1 MLNLK
6 TILMILDHKSFNLFD
21 KILCEKAVLKT
32 PFSSPAPMPNEA
44 CFLYILDGGN
54 VSSSETGQMTINK
67 RDAVLM
73 KCGNYFGE
81 FIGGEKSQKYEAVV
95 VHFYPEVLN
104 RVYGNE
110 IPGFLKNK
118 NKTVSGIGMTKVK
131 ADEILRRFID
141 SMLFYFENP
150 QLVTEELLV
159 LKVKELLLILSQTQD
174 APAVIEILSNLFSP
188 TTYSFKE
195 IIKAHLYSNITIEA
209 LAAVTNLSVS
219 SFKREF
225 KKVYNDSPANY
236 LKNKKIEKAK
246 ELLLVS
252 DQNISGIAY
261 DCGFTSLAHFSKSFK
276 EKFGVTPSQFKL
288 NQKNKLLN

>member
-1 MLNLK
+1 
-6 TILMILDHKSFNLFD
+6 MILDHKSFNLFD
-21 KILCEKAVLKT
+21 KILFEKAVLKT
-32 PFSSPAPMPNEA
+32 PFTQPAHMPNEA
-44 CFLYILDGGN
+44 CFIYILDGGSI
-54 VSSSETGQMTINK
+54 SSSERGQMAAKK
-67 RDAVLM
+67 RDAILM

-81 FIGGEKSQKYEAVV
+81 LLGGEKSQKYEAVA
-95 VHFYPEVLN
+95 VHFYPEVLIK
-104 RVYGNE
+104 VYENE
-110 IPGFLKNK
+110 IPAFLKNK
-118 NKTVSGIGMTKVK
+118 KKMNSGSGMAKVK

-150 QLVTEELLV
+150 TLVTDELLI
-159 LKVKELLLILSQTQD
+159 LKIKELLLILSQTQN

-195 IIKAHLYSNITIEA
+195 IIESHLYSNITIEA

-225 KKVYNDSPANY
+225 KKVYNDTPANY
-236 LKNKKIEKAK
+236 LKNKKIERAK

-276 EKFGVTPSQFKL
+276 EKFGLAPSQFKL
-288 NQKNKLLN
+288 DQKNKLLN